1 MADQPNL
8 KQDTFRALEW
18 ERVLE
23 ALAGQARS
31 SIGAQCCRALKLEDD
46 LAQAM
51 DRQRETVEMSG
62 LQTGADPFPAL
73 PFADLRDVLQRT
85 GKGGVLDSHELR
97 DVGGVIRLIEDV
109 IRYLARHREEAP
121 HLAVLG
127 APLPPIHVLNGL
139 RTELEWAIEP
149 DGTIKDVATPELRRL
164 TQQAHDLKQQ
174 VRHRLESILQSRR
187 YEDILQEQ
195 YFAQREGRYVV
206 PIKTEMRS
214 AVPGIVHDVSSS
226 GATVFLEPRELVEVN
241 NAIKVAELAIEREVR
256 RILHEL
262 SLLVAAQAP
271 ALLEALDILAQFD
284 TIHAKAALGAEL
296 RATAPVLNDRG
307 RIRVV
312 QARHPLL
319 ALARP
324 DVVPNDIELDES
336 VLTLVISGANTGG
349 KTVVLKLLG
358 LFALMVRAGLLL
370 PCDAGSEMA
379 LFAEVYA
386 DIGDAQD
393 LSKDLSSFSSHMV
406 TMIALLR
413 LFSEKAGDG
422 RDGPDGQDRQDGM
435 DQIDRPQPVLVLL
448 DEPMTSTDPAEGAAL
463 AQALLLNLAE
473 KHVKAVITTHYT
485 ELKVLAQQTRGFLN
499 ASVEFDVARLAP
511 TYRLVVGIPG
521 GSSAIEIAGR
531 LGMDDSLLEVARDRL
546 QRDDQALERL
556 LGDLQERQRLVVEE
570 WKRVS
575 ALRAEAEQQASE
587 ATAITER
594 LRASEQTERKSL
606 RKRLT
611 EDLQRARSEIQTVLD
626 ELKRDRSAEKA
637 KAAKERL
644 AALAH
649 QRAELLAEARLTV
662 PIDGLKPGDE
672 VEISG
677 LGTKGLLL
685 DTPSGKRRVR
695 VRVGA
700 AEMSVS
706 VEDIR
711 GMGTTGQSRSDSSM
725 GAGSK
730 PPPHWSRVGPPR
742 IDHVVDV
749 RGKAA
754 DEALDEVIARL
765 DQAVLSGA
773 GLLRIIHGHGTG
785 KLRAILRD
793 YLKGSPYVSAFRA
806 GDRHEG
812 GDGVTLVELRV

>member
-1 MADQPNL
+1 MTEEPSL
-8 KQDTFRALEW
+8 KQDTLRALEW

-23 ALAGQARS
+23 ALARHARS
-31 SIGAQCCRALKLEDD
+31 SMGAQCCRGLKLETD
-46 LAQAM
+46 LAQAT
-51 DRQRETVEMSG
+51 DRQRETVEMSV
-62 LQTGADPFPAL
+62 LQTGTDPFPAL

-97 DVGGVIRLIEDV
+97 DVGSVIRLIEDV
-109 IRYLARHREEAP
+109 IRYLSRHREDAA
-121 HLAVLG
+121 HLAALG
-127 APLPPIHVLNGL
+127 APLPPPHVLSTL
-139 RTELEWAIEP
+139 RAELEWAIDPE
-149 DGTIKDVATPELRRL
+149 GTIKDVATPELRRL

-174 VRHRLESILQSRR
+174 VRHRLESILQSKR

-206 PIKTEMRS
+206 PIKTEMRT
-214 AVPGIVHDVSSS
+214 AVPGIVHDVSAS

-241 NAIKVAELAIEREVR
+241 NAIKVAELAVEREVR

-271 ALLEALDILAQFD
+271 ALLEALDILAVFD
-284 TIHAKAALGAEL
+284 AIHAKAALAAQL
-296 RATAPVLNDRG
+296 RATAPALNDSG
-307 RIRVV
+307 CIRLR

-324 DVVPNDIELDES
+324 DVVPNDLELDES
-336 VLTLVISGANTGG
+336 VRTLVISGANTGG

-370 PCDAGSEMA
+370 PCDEGSEMA

-393 LSKDLSSFSSHMV
+393 LTRDLSSFSSHMITV
-406 TMIALLR
+406 ISLLT
-413 LFSEKAGDG
+413 LLSEGQQGG
-422 RDGPDGQDRQDGM
+422 RDGQGGIEGP
-435 DQIDRPQPVLVLL
+435 RPFLILL

-463 AQALLLNLAE
+463 AQALLLRLAE
-473 KHVKAVITTHYT
+473 KNVKAVITTHYT
-485 ELKVLAQQTRGFLN
+485 ELKVVAQQTRGFLN

-511 TYRLVVGIPG
+511 TYRLVMGIPG

-531 LGMDDSLLEVARDRL
+531 LGMDESLLEVARDRL

-556 LGDLQERQRLVVEE
+556 FGDLQDAQRRVAEE
-570 WKRVS
+570 WKQAS
-575 ALRAEAEQQASE
+575 SLRAEAEHQAGE
-587 ATAITER
+587 AAAIAER
-594 LRASEQTERKSL
+594 LRASEQTERKGL

-611 EDLQRARSEIQTVLD
+611 EELQRARSEIQAVLD
-626 ELKRDRSAEKA
+626 ELKRDRTAEKA
-637 KAAKERL
+637 KAARERL
-644 AALAH
+644 AAIAQ
-649 QRAELLAEARLTV
+649 QRAEVFADAESIAPV
-662 PIDGLKPGDE
+662 DGLKPGDE
-672 VEISG
+672 VEIAG
-677 LGTKGLLL
+677 LGTQGVLL
-685 DTPSGKRRVR
+685 DAPAGKRRVR

-700 AEMSVS
+700 ADLSVS
-706 VEDIR
+706 VDDLR
-711 GMGTTGQSRSDSSM
+711 GTGTTGRGRSGSSIET
-725 GAGSK
+725 GSK
-730 PPPHWSRVGPPR
+730 ALPHWSRVGSPR
-742 IDHVVDV
+742 IDSVVDV

-754 DEALDEVIARL
+754 DEALEEVIARL
-765 DQAVLSGA
+765 DQAVLSGS
-773 GLLRIIHGHGTG
+773 GFLRIIHGHGTG
-785 KLRAILRD
+785 KLRTILRD